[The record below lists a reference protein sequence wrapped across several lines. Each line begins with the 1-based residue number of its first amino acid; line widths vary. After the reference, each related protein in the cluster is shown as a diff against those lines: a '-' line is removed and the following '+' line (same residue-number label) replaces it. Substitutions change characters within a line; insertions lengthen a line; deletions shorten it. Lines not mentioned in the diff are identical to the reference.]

1 MSLLKNQVDVT
12 TKEYQVD
19 VATRG
24 NLSWCHY
31 KKITKSKCLQNEIKV
46 DKTTKGYQNSMSLLK
61 NIKSRSYVTTKGYQS
76 RGHCKSKPKSRL
88 TTNGYHSR
96 KGYQSQCHYWWISQS
111 MSLQKRIWKSMS
123 LYLSLHMS
131 LYKGYQRRGRCLF
144 LCILWYWC
152 GMLETFSLVSNKEIF
167 RTNW

>member
-1 MSLLKNQVDVT
+1 MSLLK
-12 TKEYQVD
+12 Y
-19 VATRG
+19 
-24 NLSWCHY
+24 
-31 KKITKSKCLQNEIKV
+31 
-46 DKTTKGYQNSMSLLK
+46 
-61 NIKSRSYVTTKGYQS
+61 IKSRSYVTTKGYQS

-167 RTNW
+167 LTNWETYSTVHGGQHSQFYIYKYR